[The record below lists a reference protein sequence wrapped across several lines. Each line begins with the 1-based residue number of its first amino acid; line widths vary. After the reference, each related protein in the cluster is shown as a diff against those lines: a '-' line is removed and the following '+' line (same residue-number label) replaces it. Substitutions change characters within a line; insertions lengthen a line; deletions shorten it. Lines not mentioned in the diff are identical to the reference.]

1 MSTVVTS
8 HAAHTPP
15 SLCYAAPDMSAAATV
30 AVAVAAPAPPLP
42 YPSALCSGWGFKAQQ
57 VLGAV
62 RGKDFRH
69 EKTKKKRGSYKGGNI
84 DPHATF
90 SYKFDSDDE

>member
-1 MSTVVTS
+1 MLLLLLLS
-8 HAAHTPP
+8 
-15 SLCYAAPDMSAAATV
+15 
-30 AVAVAAPAPPLP
+30 
-42 YPSALCSGWGFKAQQ
+42 CSGWGFKAQQ

-84 DPHATF
+84 DPQATF
-90 SYKFDSDDE
+90 SYKFESDNE